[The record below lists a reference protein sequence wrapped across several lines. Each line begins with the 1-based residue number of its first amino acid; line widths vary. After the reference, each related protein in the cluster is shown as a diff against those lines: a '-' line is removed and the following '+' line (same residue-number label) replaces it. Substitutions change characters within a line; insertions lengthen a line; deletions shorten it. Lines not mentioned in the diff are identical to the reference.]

1 MAAKF
6 LAEAI
11 ARTQNGTDA
20 KRLEI
25 TFLDAEGRL
34 QTVSFT
40 PAAARCLSR
49 AIQDFAV
56 ASRADGPIPTK
67 MPKEFAVGIGRYEQ
81 LVLIRFEDDAPYG
94 LKMSQA
100 AQLGHALVEHAEMAA
115 SHPLPLRQ

>member
-40 PAAARCLSR
+40 PAAA
-49 AIQDFAV
+49 
-56 ASRADGPIPTK
+56 
-67 MPKEFAVGIGRYEQ
+67 
-81 LVLIRFEDDAPYG
+81 
-94 LKMSQA
+94 
-100 AQLGHALVEHAEMAA
+100 
-115 SHPLPLRQ
+115 